1 VRIILSFLFSEFWFL
16 AQQCVVTNKQEK
28 FEIIHRCISK
38 ESKFGCY
45 FANKLI
51 FGTFL
56 SISKKIKCL
65 TTCKHLFLQVGTT
78 KVKMASTEENLSG
91 EKAEFVARRRLA
103 LERFVNRLGQH
114 PVIRRDSNFVEFVE
128 SKRDLPRATSTSA
141 LSSASVFRLLG
152 KVFVK
157 INSRLNNFFTY

>member
-1 VRIILSFLFSEFWFL
+1 MNKWNLKLVTVAFRNSQNLVAIL
-16 AQQCVVTNKQEK
+16 Q
-28 FEIIHRCISK
+28 I
-38 ESKFGCY
+38 
-45 FANKLI
+45 KLNL
-51 FGTFL
+51 GTFL
-56 SISKKIKCL
+56 A
-65 TTCKHLFLQVGTT
+65 TEHLNVLQRINIFLQVGTT

-152 KVFVK
+152 KVFC
-157 INSRLNNFFTY
+157 